1 MCGIHAVLTPPGI
14 THTVSPELTRCL
26 CNRGPDYLG
35 QVERRITPSTQNNGS
50 DSDSS
55 DANSWNLKLTST
67 VLALRGDH
75 VAKQPHCDLDSD
87 NSDSSQRG
95 SVLCWNGEAWRIN
108 GQPVTG
114 EGVNDGEVIWGML
127 KEVEASASTATEDKI
142 LDVFRTIE
150 GPFAFVYWYEHGRK
164 IFFGRDRLGRR
175 SLMMKRDGR
184 TGEVVVSSVAEL
196 NGGGGGGGEANADG
210 AKSGWKEVEAD
221 GIYVLDLGTLSSSGT
236 GTGLEPLRRDWIVG
250 VDPAEFVSSIGR
262 FNKSL
267 PPPSGYAPLSATSP
281 SVAALKQQL
290 IDSLSLRALNIPQPP
305 GADKVAHDTRVAVLF
320 SGGLDCTVLARL
332 AHEVMDPDQGIDL
345 LNVAFENP
353 RVVAQLRK
361 DHAKKSKENGD
372 EVDVDSIDFYEACPD
387 RITGRK
393 SFAELQKVC
402 PGRAFRFVAVNVPYT
417 ETLSHRQQVISL
429 IYPHNTEMDLS
440 IGYALYFAARGQGA
454 CTHLDGRAEEQYV
467 SPARVLLSGLGAD
480 ELFGG
485 YSRHPSAYERAGY
498 AGLVEELLLDVGRL
512 GKRNLG
518 RDDRAMSHWSKEVR
532 FPFLDERLVRWA
544 MDTPAWE
551 KCDFENGDGEVEA
564 GKRVLRLL
572 ALELGMEGV
581 AQEKKRAIQFGARTA
596 KMESGRVKGT
606 TLIA

>member
-14 THTVSPELTRCL
+14 THTVSPDLTRCL

-35 QVERRITPSTQNNGS
+35 QVERRVTSSTNSESS
-50 DSDSS
+50 DS
-55 DANSWNLKLTST
+55 WKLKLTST

-75 VAKQPHCDLDSD
+75 VAKQPLSCPDTDK
-87 NSDSSQRG
+87 G

-108 GQPVTG
+108 GEPVSG
-114 EGVNDGEVIWGML
+114 NDGEEISRL
-127 KEVEASASTATEDKI
+127 LREVEASASATATATSSTDEEKEKRI
-142 LDVFRTIE
+142 LDVFRAIE
-150 GPFAFVYWYEHGRK
+150 GPFAFVYWHEVGRK
-164 IFFGRDRLGRR
+164 VFFGRDRLGRR
-175 SLMMKRDGR
+175 SLMMKRDER
-184 TGEVVVSSVAEL
+184 TGEVVLSSVAEGL
-196 NGGGGGGGEANADG
+196 NGGGDANAN
-210 AKSGWKEVEAD
+210 ATANATANGWKEVEAD
-221 GIYVLDLGTLSSSGT
+221 GIYVLDLGLLPVSGKCEEGVRT
-236 GTGLEPLRRDWIVG
+236 VLEPLRTDWIEG

-267 PPPSGYAPLSATSP
+267 PPASGYAPLSATSP

-290 IDSLSLRALNIPQPP
+290 IDSLSLRVLNIPQPP
-305 GADKVAHDTRVAVLF
+305 GADRVAHDTRVAVLF

-332 AHEVMDPDQGIDL
+332 AHEVMDPEQGMDL
-345 LNVAFENP
+345 LNVGFENP

-361 DHAKKSKENGD
+361 DHAKNNGNGNG

-393 SFAELQKVC
+393 SFAELQRVC
-402 PGRAFRFVAVNVPYT
+402 PGRAFRFVAVIP
-417 ETLSHRQQVISL
+417 L

-440 IGYALYFAARGQGA
+440 IGYALYFAARGQGS
-454 CTHLDGRAEEQYV
+454 CTHLDGRLEEQYT

-498 AGLVEELLLDVGRL
+498 AGLVDELLLDVSRL

-532 FPFLDERLVRWA
+532 FPYLDERLVRWA

-551 KCDFENGDGEVEA
+551 KCDFENEGGEVEA

-581 AQEKKRAIQFGARTA
+581 AKEKKRAIQFGARTA

-606 TLIA
+606 TLIS